1 MKTKENIF
9 IIKGRLIDGC
19 HDTCIEKGA
28 VADEGERI
36 VYAGE
41 ERGCPL
47 SGYPVYEA
55 ENGTIMPGMIDCHAH
70 LSGEESQ
77 NRQGGSAYDSLLAAA
92 HDIGILVDA
101 GITGVRDKIGRASC
115 RERV

>member
-28 VADEGERI
+28 VAVEGERI

-55 ENGTIMPGMIDCHAH
+55 EN
-70 LSGEESQ
+70 E
-77 NRQGGSAYDSLLAAA
+77 
-92 HDIGILVDA
+92 
-101 GITGVRDKIGRASC
+101 IGRASC
-115 RERV
+115 RERVLWHV